1 VRVLVTGSS
10 GLIGSEAVA
19 FYDRLGA
26 EVCGLDNNGRAEY
39 FGPGGDTTPTLRR
52 LQKTTRRLR
61 SFGMDVRD
69 RGAVMGLFEAGR
81 FDLVVHCAAQP
92 SHDLARDIPF
102 VDFEVNAVGTLNLLE
117 ATRRHSSRA
126 VFVLLST
133 NKVYGDAPNE
143 RPLVELP
150 TRYDYANREDAHGI
164 SEECRIDR
172 SLHSLFGVS
181 KAAADL
187 LAQEYARTFGL
198 PVGIFRCGCLTGPA
212 HAGVELHGFLSH
224 LVKCGV
230 RDEPYTVFGYQ
241 GKQVRDNLHAADV
254 VTAIDAFRRAPRPGE
269 VYNLGGGRDNSIS
282 ILEAFA
288 AVAARTGRS
297 PRHRYVDQ
305 PRLGDHICYISDARK
320 FRAHFP
326 EWVVSRSL
334 ASLLD
339 ELVDAE
345 LSGVGEA
352 RR

>member
-1 VRVLVTGSS
+1 
-10 GLIGSEAVA
+10 
-19 FYDRLGA
+19 
-26 EVCGLDNNGRAEY
+26 
-39 FGPGGDTTPTLRR
+39 
-52 LQKTTRRLR
+52 
-61 SFGMDVRD
+61 
-69 RGAVMGLFEAGR
+69 
-81 FDLVVHCAAQP
+81 
-92 SHDLARDIPF
+92 
-102 VDFEVNAVGTLNLLE
+102 
-117 ATRRHSSRA
+117 
-126 VFVLLST
+126 
-133 NKVYGDAPNE
+133 
-143 RPLVELP
+143 
-150 TRYDYANREDAHGI
+150 
-164 SEECRIDR
+164 
-172 SLHSLFGVS
+172 VS